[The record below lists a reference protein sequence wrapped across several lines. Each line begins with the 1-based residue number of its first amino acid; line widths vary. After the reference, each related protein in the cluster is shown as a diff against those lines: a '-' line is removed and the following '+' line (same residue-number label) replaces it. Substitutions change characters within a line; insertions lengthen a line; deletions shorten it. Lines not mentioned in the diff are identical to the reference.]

1 MLDIDNFKQINDSHG
16 HQVGDGVLRKVCELV
31 ASSVRSSDLLFRV
44 GGEEFCLVAMAMDV
58 ERARMLAEKIRQVI
72 ESHRFA
78 QVGQVTISI
87 GIAHFR
93 EGDTLHDIYARA
105 DAALYEAK
113 RRGRNRVVA
122 GE

>member
-1 MLDIDNFKQINDSHG
+1 
-16 HQVGDGVLRKVCELV
+16 
-31 ASSVRSSDLLFRV
+31 
-44 GGEEFCLVAMAMDV
+44 MAMDV
-58 ERARMLAEKIRQVI
+58 EQAGMLAEKIRHVI
-72 ESHRFA
+72 ESHRFG

-93 EGDTLHDIYARA
+93 EGDTQHDIYGRA

-113 RRGRNRVVA
+113 RRGRNRVVF